1 MALALKLR
9 LEDAL
14 HDFPEAAKGQA
25 IEKKPKPGRKA
36 LAKSA
41 LIVQPM
47 NNQQN
52 TQLSL
57 IHQER
62 PVRVVRGVATQP
74 SAAPLLQSLPNLAN
88 P

>member
-1 MALALKLR
+1 MWKLTVPR
-9 LEDAL
+9 DY
-14 HDFPEAAKGQA
+14 PEAAKGQA

-52 TQLSL
+52 TQLSP

-62 PVRVVRGVATQP
+62 CSRCSYSTIRSSTP
-74 SAAPLLQSLPNLAN
+74 SIASASEFSESLI
-88 P
+88 